1 MEKELLLAIREML
14 KEELKSIKNEIADIK
29 DEILGIKDE
38 TSGIKDE
45 ISGMKA
51 KMDKTY
57 EIVKALE
64 HSSQVNKAE
73 HDSMSNDIA
82 YIKGNIE
89 IIKSDM
95 YRVEEATANNWAD
108 IARLKQVK

>member
-14 KEELKSIKNEIADIK
+14 KEELNPLKNEIKDIK
-29 DEILGIKDE
+29 SEMTDMKNRMDE
-38 TSGIKDE
+38 
-45 ISGMKA
+45 
-51 KMDKTY
+51 TY

-64 HSSQVNKAE
+64 HSSKVNKAE
-73 HDSMSNDIA
+73 HDHMLNDIA
-82 YIKGNIE
+82 HIKGNVE
-89 IIKSDM
+89 IIKKDM

>member
-1 MEKELLLAIREML
+1 M
-14 KEELKSIKNEIADIK
+14 
-29 DEILGIKDE
+29 
-38 TSGIKDE
+38 KDE
-45 ISGMKA
+45 ISGMKDEISGIKNEIA
-51 KMDKTY
+51 YMKTRMDETY

-73 HDSMSNDIA
+73 HDSMLNDIA
-82 YIKGNIE
+82 HIKGDIQ
-89 IIKSDM
+89 IIKRDM

>member
-1 MEKELLLAIREML
+1 MEKELLLAIREIL
-14 KEELKSIKNEIADIK
+14 KEELKPLKNEIVGMK
-29 DEILGIKDE
+29 DEITGM
-38 TSGIKDE
+38 KDE
-45 ISGMKA
+45 ITGMKA
-51 KMDKTY
+51 KIDETY

-64 HSSQVNKAE
+64 HSAQVNKAE

-82 YIKGNIE
+82 HIKGDIE
-89 IIKSDM
+89 IIKRDM